1 MKKTLIIAAMSSM
14 LFAACSNETKK
25 EATTDSTATETMATT
40 VDTTVV
46 KSDSTAVAKDTVA
59 MDSAE
64 AAHGHKH

>member
-14 LFAACSNETKK
+14 LFAACSSETKN
-25 EATTDSTATETMATT
+25 ESGTDSSTTDSITTT
-40 VDTTVV
+40 VDTTTITT
-46 KSDSTAVAKDTVA
+46 DSATVAKDTVA

>member
-25 EATTDSTATETMATT
+25 EATTDSSATETAPA
-40 VDTTVV
+40 VDTTAI
-46 KSDSTAVAKDTVA
+46 KTDSATVAKDTVA